1 MFGNGSDS
9 EDSEDHLEQDTTLD
23 EINDTGDLE
32 TTLDAEN
39 PEEQHELP

>member
-1 MFGNGSDS
+1 MFGNGNDS
-9 EDSEDHLEQDTTLD
+9 EDSEDHLEPDTTLD

-39 PEEQHELP
+39 PDEQHELP